1 MFAMDDKKVR
11 YLPFH
16 AVNEFMIPEYR
27 LSVLQRALSGA
38 DKLSGERKSSI
49 NKLIKRLV
57 SVPGFRNSAQSP
69 RPLKI
74 RASVTA
80 FEKNSDFAAQ
90 IMMAW
95 SELNPELRQQ
105 VYEFL
110 KGRNWEL
117 LPPEADRTKLPGFM
131 ITWPKSDSFEIIDKL
146 YAELHPENSASEDDI
161 RLMVVW
167 LSGRLPYEMTEE
179 ETQLE

>member
-1 MFAMDDKKVR
+1 MIAMDDKKVR

-27 LSVLQRALSGA
+27 LSVLHRVLSGA
-38 DKLSGERKSSI
+38 DKLSGERKGSI
-49 NKLIKRLV
+49 NNLIKRLV

-69 RPLKI
+69 LPLKI

-80 FEKNSDFAAQ
+80 FEKNADFAAQ

-95 SELNPELRQQ
+95 SEINPELRQQ
-105 VYEFL
+105 VYDFL

-131 ITWPKSDSFEIIDKL
+131 ITWPKSDSFEILDKQ

-179 ETQLE
+179 EAALE